1 MIFRNLTLHDYGVF
15 SGRVSVDLTP
25 HSKERPVVLFGGL
38 NGRGKT
44 TILDAIQLVLFG
56 QRARISNRGTLTWE
70 EYLREAINRSAAG
83 EASVTLEFEVPNEFS
98 SIIYRV
104 VRSWQ
109 ISGKKVK
116 ESFDV
121 AIDGRPDKLLS
132 TQWDE
137 HIETLLPA
145 RVAALNFFDGEKIES
160 LADPLQS
167 REVFRSA
174 IENLLGVGLLDKL
187 NADLK
192 TYLRK
197 TEVEAIAELEH
208 TELRKIESE
217 LGDLDAE
224 LASLAKEHAHQ
235 TTLKD
240 RTEELL
246 RRVVSKAEESGSTQW
261 SNRAALEDERKLI
274 LEASREYEDALLLLV
289 AGPEP
294 LKLLGSLIDQ
304 TIRRAEFDRQIL
316 LERELVKV
324 LATRD
329 AELLEQVDEKAKKQ
343 ITFYSERD
351 FEKRGQIASQN
362 TVFITPEILIAQ
374 LSELQT
380 ELSAESDIAK
390 HLAQISAAD
399 RRIIEIDRILQTVPT
414 DDTVIP
420 LIEER
425 AKTQVA
431 LETINAALKTI
442 DERTHETNSKYS
454 RLKSRYEKVLA
465 EEADA
470 KIKDLDQ
477 RRSRDFATKAIATVR
492 ELAEKTM
499 AHNISLIEVAILE
512 KLNILL
518 GKENLI
524 TDLRVNPET
533 LELKVS
539 TGNEIDFSVDRLSA
553 GERQILA
560 VATLWGLSS
569 VAGHP
574 LPLVIDTPLG
584 RLDSEHRKRLVENY
598 FPNASAQVIILSTDE
613 EIVEELHQLLEESIS
628 LEYIIEYNDET
639 SSSAIRPGYFVG
651 ASNGS

>member
-56 QRARISNRGTLTWE
+56 QRARISNRGTLGWE
-70 EYLREAINRSAAG
+70 EYLREAINRSADG

-98 SIIYRV
+98 SIVYRV

-116 ESFDV
+116 EFFDV

-160 LADPLQS
+160 LADPSQS

-187 NADLK
+187 HADLK

-197 TEVEAIAELEH
+197 TEVEAVADLEHAELK
-208 TELRKIESE
+208 RIESE
-217 LGDLDAE
+217 LAVFDADLG
-224 LASLAKEHAHQ
+224 LLAKEHAHQ
-235 TTLKD
+235 TTHKD

-246 RRVVSKAEESGSTQW
+246 RRVISKAEESGSAQW
-261 SNRAALEDERKLI
+261 SNRNAIEDERKMI
-274 LEASREYEDALLLLV
+274 LEASREHEDALLLLV

-294 LKLLGSLIDQ
+294 LKLLDSLIEQ
-304 TIRRAEFDRQIL
+304 AIKRVEFDRQIL
-316 LERELVKV
+316 LQRELAKI
-324 LATRD
+324 LARRD
-329 AELLEQVDEKAKKQ
+329 SELLAQIDGEAKNVVNLFSKQDIEQR
-343 ITFYSERD
+343 S
-351 FEKRGQIASQN
+351 QIASQQ
-362 TVFITPEILIAQ
+362 TIFTSPEILISQ
-374 LSELQT
+374 LNELQIELGEETQIT
-380 ELSAESDIAK
+380 E

-399 RRIIEIDRILQTVPT
+399 RRVIEIDRILQTVPT
-414 DDTVIP
+414 DDTVVP

-425 AKTQVA
+425 AKTQAA
-431 LETINAALKTI
+431 LETINILLKTI
-442 DERTHETNSKYS
+442 EDRTHETKSKYD
-454 RLKSRYEKVLA
+454 RLKSRYGKVLE

-470 KIKDLDQ
+470 KIQDLDQ
-477 RRSRDFATKAIATVR
+477 RRSRDFANKAITTIR

-499 AHNISLIEVAILE
+499 SHNISLIEVSILE

-524 TDLRVNPET
+524 TDLRINPET

-539 TGNEIDFSVDRLSA
+539 TGDEIDFSVDRLSA

-584 RLDSEHRKRLVENY
+584 RLDSEHRKRIVKNY
-598 FPNASAQVIILSTDE
+598 FPNASGQVIILSTDE
-613 EIVEELHQLLEESIS
+613 EIVEELHQLLKDSIS
-628 LEYIIEYNDET
+628 HEYIIEYNDAT
-639 SSSAIRPGYFVG
+639 SSSAIRAGYFVG
-651 ASNGS
+651 VNSGS